1 MGVLNIYDII
11 FARNVPAY
19 IATRKLRVLKV
30 TPQMVTPGAESA
42 VYDSL
47 VNGRISLRVR
57 VG

>member
-30 TPQMVTPGAESA
+30 TPQMVTPAAESA

-47 VNGRISLRVR
+47 VKGRINLRVR